1 MGSTHSPE
9 EAQIF
14 YIHGSPAGWVIGSLW
29 SAYSV
34 VPMRNFR
41 GDIMVIVDAAG
52 SRVVEYRH
60 ALRRICRA
68 AHFGQDMSPYDFCGN
83 AKEDASGWLKPFPD
97 GESAG

>member
-1 MGSTHSPE
+1 MDENGVESIE
-9 EAQIF
+9 ELHFFYDAQ
-14 YIHGSPAGWVIGSLW
+14 SRPAFVEYDGAMYRYVHNLQD
-29 SAYSV
+29 
-34 VPMRNFR
+34 
-41 GDIMVIVDAAG
+41 DIVAIVDAAG
-52 SRVVEYRH
+52 NRVVEYRH